1 MTRAYYDTKPPKLE
15 AVGNGNYLYRWDIQE
30 EEVQHEMMQEGK
42 EEPVSS
48 VKKVQYSCRE
58 VTIHGKP
65 EYGKCVEAVIR
76 SDYSAEAEL
85 ALINQFNAYQQGVLS
100 DAGVVSE
107 YEEYLAFVSSVKSMV
122 KEDLEIDPGTPKT
135 ASAPRMADI
144 AKLLMLT
151 VNTMS
156 LTDNDALSVKGVY
169 PEWETLIGKEV
180 KQGDKM
186 QCDGRLWKVLQQHTV
201 QEQWRPGTGTESL
214 YTEIVETASGTADDP
229 IPYNNNM
236 ELEQGKYYIQD
247 GITYLCTRNTELP
260 VYQPLAD
267 LVGIYVELYSE
278 SR

>member
-30 EEVQHEMMQEGK
+30 EEVQHEMMQEGE

-48 VKKVQYSCRE
+48 VKKVKYSCRE

-156 LTDNDALSVKGVY
+156 LTDNDALSVKSVY

-247 GITYLCTRNTELP
+247 GITYLCTRNTEIP
-260 VYQPLAD
+260 VYQPLVD

>member
-122 KEDLEIDPGTPKT
+122 KEDLEIDLGTPKT

-151 VNTMS
+151 VNTTS
-156 LTDNDALSVKGVY
+156 LTDNDALSVKSVY

-247 GITYLCTRNTELP
+247 GITYLCTRNTEIP

>member
-156 LTDNDALSVKGVY
+156 LTDNDALSVKSVY

-186 QCDGRLWKVLQQHTV
+186 QCDSRLWKVLQQHTV

-247 GITYLCTRNTELP
+247 DITYLCTRNTEIP

>member
-30 EEVQHEMMQEGK
+30 EEVQHEMMQEGE

-85 ALINQFNAYQQGVLS
+85 SLINQFNAYQQGVLS

-156 LTDNDALSVKGVY
+156 LTDNDALSVKSVY

-247 GITYLCTRNTELP
+247 GITYLCTRNTEIP

>member
-85 ALINQFNAYQQGVLS
+85 ALINQLNAYQQGVLS

-156 LTDNDALSVKGVY
+156 LTDNDALSVKSVY
-169 PEWETLIGKEV
+169 PEWETLIGKAV

-247 GITYLCTRNTELP
+247 GITYLCTRNTEIP

>member
-30 EEVQHEMMQEGK
+30 EEVQHEMMQEGE

-107 YEEYLAFVSSVKSMV
+107 YEEYIAFVSSVKSMV

-156 LTDNDALSVKGVY
+156 LTDNDALSVKSVY

-247 GITYLCTRNTELP
+247 GITYLCTRNTEIP

>member
-156 LTDNDALSVKGVY
+156 LTDNDALSVKSIY

-201 QEQWRPGTGTESL
+201 QEQYRPGTGTESL
-214 YTEIVETASGTADDP
+214 YTEIVESASGTADDP

-236 ELEQGKYYIQD
+236 ELEQGKYYVQD
-247 GITYLCTRNTELP
+247 GVTYLCTRNTEIP

>member
-30 EEVQHEMMQEGK
+30 EEVQHEMMQEGE

-144 AKLLMLT
+144 AKLLMLN

-156 LTDNDALSVKGVY
+156 LTDNDALSVKSVY

-247 GITYLCTRNTELP
+247 GITYLCTRNTEIP

>member
-30 EEVQHEMMQEGK
+30 EEVQHEMMQEGE

-48 VKKVQYSCRE
+48 VKKVKYSCRE

-85 ALINQFNAYQQGVLS
+85 ALINQFNTYQQGILS

-156 LTDNDALSVKGVY
+156 LTDNDALSVKSVY

-247 GITYLCTRNTELP
+247 GITYLCTRNTEIP

>member
-144 AKLLMLT
+144 AKLLMLA

-156 LTDNDALSVKGVY
+156 LTDNDALSVKSVY

-247 GITYLCTRNTELP
+247 GITYLCTRNTEIP

>member
-144 AKLLMLT
+144 AKLLMLA

-156 LTDNDALSVKGVY
+156 LTDNDALSVKSVY

-236 ELEQGKYYIQD
+236 ELEQGKYYIQSGKVYKCIRD
-247 GITYLCTRNTELP
+247 TEIP
-260 VYQPLAD
+260 VYNPLKD
-267 LVGIYVELYSE
+267 LDGIYVEAVI
-278 SR
+278 

>member
-85 ALINQFNAYQQGVLS
+85 AIINQFNAYQQGVLS

-107 YEEYLAFVSSVKSMV
+107 YEEYIAFVSSVKSMV

-156 LTDNDALSVKGVY
+156 LTDNDALSVKSVY

-247 GITYLCTRNTELP
+247 GITYLCTRNTEIP

>member
-122 KEDLEIDPGTPKT
+122 KEDLEIDLGTPKT

-156 LTDNDALSVKGVY
+156 LTDNDALSVKSVY

-247 GITYLCTRNTELP
+247 GITYLCTRNTEIP

>member
-85 ALINQFNAYQQGVLS
+85 ALINQFNAYQQDVLS

-156 LTDNDALSVKGVY
+156 LTDNDALSVKSVY

-247 GITYLCTRNTELP
+247 DITYLCTRNTEIP

>member
-85 ALINQFNAYQQGVLS
+85 AIINQFNAYQQGVLY

-156 LTDNDALSVKGVY
+156 LTDNDALSVKSVY

-247 GITYLCTRNTELP
+247 GITYLCTRNTEIP

>member
-30 EEVQHEMMQEGK
+30 EEVQHEMMQEGE

-48 VKKVQYSCRE
+48 VKKVKYSCRE

-156 LTDNDALSVKGVY
+156 LTDNDALSVKSVY

-186 QCDGRLWKVLQQHTV
+186 QCDGRLWKVIQQHTV

-247 GITYLCTRNTELP
+247 GITYLCTRNTEIP

>member
-30 EEVQHEMMQEGK
+30 EEVQHEMMQEGE

-48 VKKVQYSCRE
+48 VKKVKYSCRE

-135 ASAPRMADI
+135 ASALRMADI

-156 LTDNDALSVKGVY
+156 LTDNDALSVKSVY

-247 GITYLCTRNTELP
+247 GITYLCTRNTEIP

>member
-85 ALINQFNAYQQGVLS
+85 ALINQFNAYQQDVLS

-156 LTDNDALSVKGVY
+156 LTDNDALSVKSVY

-236 ELEQGKYYIQD
+236 ELEQGKYYIKD
-247 GITYLCTRNTELP
+247 DITYLCTRNTEIP

>member
-85 ALINQFNAYQQGVLS
+85 ALINQFNAYQQGVLY

-156 LTDNDALSVKGVY
+156 LTDNDALSVKSVY

-247 GITYLCTRNTELP
+247 GITYLCTRNTEIP

>member
-1 MTRAYYDTKPPKLE
+1 
-15 AVGNGNYLYRWDIQE
+15 
-30 EEVQHEMMQEGK
+30 
-42 EEPVSS
+42 
-48 VKKVQYSCRE
+48 
-58 VTIHGKP
+58 
-65 EYGKCVEAVIR
+65 
-76 SDYSAEAEL
+76 
-85 ALINQFNAYQQGVLS
+85 
-100 DAGVVSE
+100 
-107 YEEYLAFVSSVKSMV
+107 
-122 KEDLEIDPGTPKT
+122 
-135 ASAPRMADI
+135 MADI

-156 LTDNDALSVKGVY
+156 LTDNDALSVKSVY

-247 GITYLCTRNTELP
+247 GITYLCTRNTEIP

>member
-30 EEVQHEMMQEGK
+30 EEVQHEMMQEGE

-85 ALINQFNAYQQGVLS
+85 AFINQFNAYQQGVLS

-156 LTDNDALSVKGVY
+156 LTDNDALSVKSVY

-247 GITYLCTRNTELP
+247 GITYLCTRNTEIP

>member
-15 AVGNGNYLYRWDIQE
+15 AVVNGNYLYRWDIQE

-156 LTDNDALSVKGVY
+156 LTDNDALSVKSVY

-229 IPYNNNM
+229 IQYNNNM

-247 GITYLCTRNTELP
+247 GITYLCTRNTEIP

>member
-15 AVGNGNYLYRWDIQE
+15 AVSNGNYLYRWDIQE

-156 LTDNDALSVKGVY
+156 LTDNDALSVKSVY

-247 GITYLCTRNTELP
+247 GITYLCTRNTEIP

>member
-30 EEVQHEMMQEGK
+30 EEVQHEMMQEGE

-76 SDYSAEAEL
+76 SDYSAEAEQ

-156 LTDNDALSVKGVY
+156 LTDNDALSVKSVY

-247 GITYLCTRNTELP
+247 GITYLCTRNTEIP

>member
-15 AVGNGNYLYRWDIQE
+15 AVGNGNYLYRWNIQE
-30 EEVQHEMMQEGK
+30 EEVQHEMMQEGE
-42 EEPVSS
+42 EEPVSA

-135 ASAPRMADI
+135 ASVPRLADI

-156 LTDNDALSVKGVY
+156 LTDNDALSVKSVY

-186 QCDGRLWKVLQQHTV
+186 QCDGRLWKVLQQHTEP
-201 QEQWRPGTGTESL
+201 EQWRPGTGTESL

-247 GITYLCTRNTELP
+247 GITYLCTRNTEIP

>member
-100 DAGVVSE
+100 DAVVVSE

-156 LTDNDALSVKGVY
+156 LTDNDALSVKSVY

-214 YTEIVETASGTADDP
+214 YTEIVETASGTAGDP

-247 GITYLCTRNTELP
+247 GITYLCTRNTEIP

>member
-15 AVGNGNYLYRWDIQE
+15 AVGNGNYLYRWNIQE
-30 EEVQHEMMQEGK
+30 EEVQHEMMQEGE

-156 LTDNDALSVKGVY
+156 LTDNDALSVKSVY

-247 GITYLCTRNTELP
+247 GITYLCTRNTEIP

>member
-15 AVGNGNYLYRWDIQE
+15 AVGNGNYLYRWDIHE

-107 YEEYLAFVSSVKSMV
+107 YEEYLAFVSSVKNMV

-156 LTDNDALSVKGVY
+156 LTDNDALSVKSVY

-247 GITYLCTRNTELP
+247 GITYLCTRNTEIP
-260 VYQPLAD
+260 VYHPLAD

>member
-30 EEVQHEMMQEGK
+30 EEVQHEMIQEGE

-156 LTDNDALSVKGVY
+156 LTDNDALSVKSVY

-247 GITYLCTRNTELP
+247 GITYLCTRNTEIP

>member
-85 ALINQFNAYQQGVLS
+85 AIINQFNAYQQGVLS

-156 LTDNDALSVKGVY
+156 LTDNDALSVKSVY

-247 GITYLCTRNTELP
+247 GITYLCTRNTEIP

>member
-135 ASAPRMADI
+135 ASAPLMADI

-156 LTDNDALSVKGVY
+156 LTDNDALSVKSVY

-247 GITYLCTRNTELP
+247 GITYLCTRNTEIP

>member
-85 ALINQFNAYQQGVLS
+85 ALINQFNAYQQDVLS

-144 AKLLMLT
+144 AKLLMLA

-156 LTDNDALSVKGVY
+156 LTDNDALSVKSVY

-247 GITYLCTRNTELP
+247 GITYLCTRNTEIP

>member
-58 VTIHGKP
+58 VTIHGNP

-156 LTDNDALSVKGVY
+156 LTDNDALSVKSVY

-247 GITYLCTRNTELP
+247 GITYLCTRNTEIP

>member
-30 EEVQHEMMQEGK
+30 EEVQNEMMQEGK

-156 LTDNDALSVKGVY
+156 LTDNDALSVKSIY

-247 GITYLCTRNTELP
+247 GITYLCTRNTEIP

>member
-30 EEVQHEMMQEGK
+30 EEVQHEMMQEGE

-48 VKKVQYSCRE
+48 VKKVKYSCRE

-65 EYGKCVEAVIR
+65 EYGKYVEAVIR

-156 LTDNDALSVKGVY
+156 LTDNDALSVKSVY

-247 GITYLCTRNTELP
+247 GITYLCTRNTEIP

>member
-1 MTRAYYDTKPPKLE
+1 MKRAYYDTKPSKLE

-30 EEVQHEMMQEGK
+30 EEVRHEMMQEGE

-85 ALINQFNAYQQGVLS
+85 SLINQFNAYQQGVLS

-122 KEDLEIDPGTPKT
+122 KEDLEIDPGTQTT
-135 ASAPRMADI
+135 ASAPRMTDI
-144 AKLLMLT
+144 ARLLMLT

-156 LTDNDALSVKGVY
+156 LTDNDALSVKSIY
-169 PEWETLIGKEV
+169 PEWETLIGKDV

-186 QCDGRLWKVLQQHTV
+186 QDGGKLWKALQQHTV
-201 QEQWRPGTGTESL
+201 QEQYRPGTGTESL

-247 GITYLCTRNTELP
+247 GITYLCTRNTEVP

-267 LVGIYVELYSE
+267 LVGIYVELYNVTD
-278 SR
+278 

>member
-1 MTRAYYDTKPPKLE
+1 MTRVYYDTKPPKLE

-122 KEDLEIDPGTPKT
+122 KDDLEIDPGTPKT

-156 LTDNDALSVKGVY
+156 LTDNDALSVKSVY

-247 GITYLCTRNTELP
+247 GITYLCTRNTEIP

>member
-100 DAGVVSE
+100 DAGVVSG

-135 ASAPRMADI
+135 ASALRMADI

-156 LTDNDALSVKGVY
+156 LTDNDALSVKSVY

-247 GITYLCTRNTELP
+247 GITYLCTRNTEIP